1 MVLRVLP
8 MLCLLGLTTVSPAE
22 AALRTPDAY
31 AAEVVDI
38 GLSGA
43 EDTKR
48 QICVPPDR
56 HYIFA
61 FIRDANGTIIGIQ
74 YIVIKYGC

>member
-8 MLCLLGLTTVSPAE
+8 MLCLLGLTAVSPAG

-31 AAEVVDI
+31 AAEVVDT

-48 QICVPPDR
+48 QSCVPPDPQ
-56 HYIFA
+56 YIA
-61 FIRDANGTIIGIQ
+61 AILRDANGR
-74 YIVIKYGC
+74 IVGIKYIIIEYVC

>member
-8 MLCLLGLTTVSPAE
+8 MLCLLGLTAVSPAG
-22 AALRTPDAY
+22 AAWRTPDVY

-38 GLSGA
+38 GLRRA
-43 EDTKR
+43 ENTKR
-48 QICVPPDR
+48 GVCVPPDL
-56 HYIFA
+56 HYIPA

-74 YIVIKYGC
+74 YIIIIYVC